1 MERFR
6 CELFEDPTE
15 FEETPLRDRKQ
26 ELPNIVGRG
35 DAQRAK
41 KAELLRDV
49 ISLANSARLF
59 GKPAYLLF
67 GITEDVASDGRIRG
81 INDDLSHYKKAPSE
95 TAVVKLREN
104 ARQEFAKAIHE
115 YVTPVAK
122 WELLFGECG
131 KHQLAYMRIDPIP
144 SEQVFQVGKEFSTA
158 QEVLKKGDS
167 WIRFGESKHQVH
179 SLQISPNDDRFRY
192 AYSTAPYVLPSHWE
206 QYFTSILAEKS
217 IADDAN
223 MPYYID
229 QYLSPNLSLTARVQQ
244 FLDSSTERL
253 LVIEGAATS
262 GKSAFLN
269 RLCHRLAT
277 EGLAAVREAIS
288 REEFLP
294 PSGWIPISFS
304 LRNRGQ
310 IVRDS
315 ERLARSLLDH
325 INMKGRFWTQR
336 EHRPTQPER
345 LLEHPDLRWLI
356 CFDGLDEIMPTNSQT
371 AFLGSLRSLME
382 RYPNVRILLTT
393 RPYPA
398 PEVVWEKWPNTTAVE
413 IQPLHTPQIRDYI
426 SAQGVTT
433 DELEQIMAFLSQSPD
448 LLALCSY
455 PGYLVATTQE
465 LVPHSIAQPL
475 DAPAQVE
482 DVKAPAVSSDFAGDT
497 AGGAN
502 TLAASNLDALIF
514 EEPLVEK
521 ERKDEGD
528 ELLEQDGLPRV
539 GIVLQRVYD
548 YLWRREAKR
557 WNLLKY
563 GNDAMWD
570 SAGRLAIATDG
581 KKPIFSST
589 LLKKHLQPPR
599 PKVQQWLL
607 TLGILHQPNYLQ
619 WAFQNHLVKTFFAA
633 WWISSQLACDERD
646 IVCHKL
652 SHCTDDFIDGVKE
665 ILAHLYDGDPT
676 DLFPSVLNHDQ
687 NAT

>member
-1 MERFR
+1 MTDFR
-6 CELFEDPTE
+6 CELFEEPAE
-15 FEETPLRDRKQ
+15 YEETPLRDRKSD
-26 ELPNIVGRG
+26 LPVLGEN
-35 DAQRAK
+35 RAEAGK
-41 KAELLRDV
+41 RAEFVRDV
-49 ISLANSARLF
+49 IALANTARLL

-67 GITEDVASDGRIRG
+67 GIDNHGQIVGVEQYLEQYDNSWEKVRQQIKDLLWSYVEPKLLRYDLKHNECQGKLVAYLLIEPHTPDHPFRIKKTRKPLLDKNGRPL
-81 INDDLSHYKKAPSE
+81 DA
-95 TAVVKLREN
+95 
-104 ARQEFAKAIHE
+104 
-115 YVTPVAK
+115 
-122 WELLFGECG
+122 
-131 KHQLAYMRIDPIP
+131 
-144 SEQVFQVGKEFSTA
+144 
-158 QEVLKKGDS
+158 DS
-167 WIRFGESKHQVH
+167 CWIRVGESKAEIEVRE
-179 SLQISPNDDRFRY
+179 IAPEDNRY
-192 AYSTAPYVLPSHWE
+192 RNAYSTVPYVLPSHWE
-206 QYFTSILAEKS
+206 QYFNSILAEKS

-229 QYLSPNLSLTARVQQ
+229 QYVSPDLSLSARVQQ

-294 PSGWIPISFS
+294 PPGWIPISFS
-304 LRNRGQ
+304 LRERGQ

-336 EHRPTQPER
+336 EHRPSQPER

-413 IQPLHTPQIRDYI
+413 IQPLQTPQIRDYI
-426 SAQGVTT
+426 SAQEVTT
-433 DELEQIMAFLSQSPD
+433 DELEQIMSFLSQSPD

-475 DAPAQVE
+475 DAPEQVE

-497 AGGAN
+497 ADDAN
-502 TLAASNLDALIF
+502 TLSASNLDALIF
-514 EEPLVEK
+514 EEPLVET
-521 ERKDEGD
+521 ERKDDRD
-528 ELLEQDGLPRV
+528 EMLEQDGLPRV
-539 GIVLQRVYD
+539 GVVLQRVYD
-548 YLWRREAKR
+548 YLWGREAKR

-589 LLKKHLQPPR
+589 MLKKHLQPPR

-652 SHCTDDFIDGVKE
+652 NQCTDDFIDGVKE
-665 ILAHLYDGDPT
+665 VLAHLYDGDLT
-676 DLFPSVLNHDQ
+676 ELFSSVLNHDQ